1 MNTLEH
7 GTSLSSSA
15 RQFTPCMEHTARQAR
30 QCATMTALGAL
41 AGLPT
46 ELLQS
51 EIMTKLDGVS
61 LGRLEAVS
69 TAFRGRIVS
78 AERAAEEAVLRLNGG
93 DARLAA
99 RFRWDALTWPGCS
112 QPLAKRVL
120 VVVRPM

>member
-1 MNTLEH
+1 
-7 GTSLSSSA
+7 
-15 RQFTPCMEHTARQAR
+15 MEHTARQAR

-99 RFRWDALTWPGCS
+99 RFRWGALTWPGCS